1 MGTTKKETPK
11 TRTAPK
17 FSIERLGENCLEL
30 FGIGTAAYAGA
41 THGLEGEYTVEEMRQ
56 IINSWKN
63 KEVK

>member
-1 MGTTKKETPK
+1 M
-11 TRTAPK
+11 
-17 FSIERLGENCLEL
+17 EL